1 MIQIIDDFFPDPFFI
16 RNVALKCKDFVSL
29 PQYPGKRCKIPK
41 EIQTLTLNLI
51 EKNTNYRLKASKID
65 PEGMSFNFIDSSY
78 CCGMPHSDH
87 PVAKYSCIIF
97 LSPNPPKLSGIEI
110 YQKYEGREYNP
121 KILKSN
127 NIKETF
133 FRSHRNMFQKLRYR
147 YISTKTKN
155 KQKDKIEIENKF
167 NRMVLFD
174 SNLLHNAQN
183 YFGNTKQNSRLTLM
197 SFLYPI

>member
-1 MIQIIDDFFPDPFFI
+1 MIQIIDNFFPDPFFI
-16 RNVALKCKDFVSL
+16 RNAALKYNNFISL

-51 EKNTNYRLKASKID
+51 EKNTNYKLKPSKID

-78 CCGMPHSDH
+78 CCGMTHSDH

-97 LSPNPPKLSGIEI
+97 LSPQPPKLSGIEI
-110 YQKYEGREYNP
+110 YQKYEG
-121 KILKSN
+121 
-127 NIKETF
+127 KETNPIILESNVVKESF
-133 FRSHRNMFQKLRYR
+133 INSSRNIVQKIKYMYVSHRTRSKQ
-147 YISTKTKN
+147 KN
-155 KQKDKIEIENKF
+155 KVEIENKF